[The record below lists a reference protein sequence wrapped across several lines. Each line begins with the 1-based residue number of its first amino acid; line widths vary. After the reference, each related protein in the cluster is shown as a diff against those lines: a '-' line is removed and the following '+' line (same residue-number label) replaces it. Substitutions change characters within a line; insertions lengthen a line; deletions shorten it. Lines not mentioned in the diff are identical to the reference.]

1 MKLKSEPIDTRVHW
15 ALRACRYLSRTTHGR
30 LGMGMLV
37 ASTVFGIAAFYL
49 QIKLLGVLAV
59 CMLGAAPLW
68 LIPHVRIADDKER
81 PVGWAE

>member
-1 MKLKSEPIDTRVHW
+1 MKLKPEPIDTRAHW
-15 ALRACRYLSRTTHGR
+15 ALRACRYLGGTTQGR
-30 LGMGMLV
+30 LGVAMLI
-37 ASTVFGIAAFYL
+37 ASTVLGIASFYL

-81 PVGWAE
+81 RVGWAE